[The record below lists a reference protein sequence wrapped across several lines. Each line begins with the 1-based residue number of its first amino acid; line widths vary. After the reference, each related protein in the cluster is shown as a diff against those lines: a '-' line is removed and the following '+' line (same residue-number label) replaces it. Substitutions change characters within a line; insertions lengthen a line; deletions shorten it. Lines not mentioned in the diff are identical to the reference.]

1 MVAFALA
8 PASAARR
15 THKHGKA
22 AVPAKH
28 RGAARAARPAPVAA
42 PLKAAPSGRRQDRA
56 FDTLSGQ
63 FLNALWRSEPER
75 AIAAGKY
82 EFAAELGIPDAAG
95 RARQLA
101 FVDDWLRRFSK
112 FNPNLLSERQRTD
125 LALLDQRLNGER
137 WRLTV
142 WREFEWNP
150 ASYDIAA
157 PIARVLRTEYASQ
170 PQRLRTL
177 LRRIANVP
185 AYYEAARAGIVNPT
199 REHTRLAISRGG
211 ATLAL
216 LAELERVAQASILTP
231 AEKQLYAR
239 RGGAARNAVEGYLAW
254 LGELDRSMETNGG
267 RDFRLG
273 KELYQQK
280 FDDELDAETGAEQLY
295 QRALSAREQLLAEM
309 DRLADDA
316 WSGNMGEAAKPAG
329 REAKI
334 GALLARLSAQHGART
349 DLAPEIRRQIPLLQN
364 WVAGHQLLALDA
376 KQAPLVR
383 ETPAHQRDAAPFGG
397 LDAPGPYRPQDRA
410 HLDIAPPGDDERDGP
425 GEYNSWNV
433 RLLAI
438 HEAIPGRATQRAYAN
453 RSPSIIKAV
462 AGNPALADGWAAY
475 SERMMLESGYGDNAP
490 ELWLT
495 HSKRQLGRI
504 SDAILGYGAHVLG
517 TTREQ
522 ALDMLAKQAF
532 QDPREAADT
541 WRRVQLAPLR
551 ASAAFSGYSD
561 IMALRE
567 QRRQA
572 LGRQFSLKRFHEQLL
587 GHGNAPLRL
596 IKEAM

>member
-22 AVPAKH
+22 TAPTRH
-28 RGAARAARPAPVAA
+28 RGATHPTAVAVAA
-42 PLKAAPSGRRQDRA
+42 PAAPSGRRQDRA

-63 FLNALWRSEPER
+63 YLNALWRSEPER

-101 FVDDWLRRFSK
+101 FVDDWLARFSK
-112 FNPNLLSERQRTD
+112 IKPNQLSERQRSD
-125 LALLDQRLNGER
+125 LALLDLRLNGER

-157 PIARVLRTEYASQ
+157 PIARVLHTEYASQ

-185 AYYEAARAGIVNPT
+185 AYYAAARAGIVNPT
-199 REHTRLAISRGG
+199 REHTRLAMSRST

-231 AEKQLYAR
+231 TEKQLYAR
-239 RGGAARNAVEGYLAW
+239 RTGAARNAVEGYLAW
-254 LGELDRSMETNGG
+254 LGELDQSMQQNGG
-267 RDFRLG
+267 RDFRIG
-273 KELYQQK
+273 KELYQQQ
-280 FDDELDAETGAEQLY
+280 FEHELDADGNPEQLY
-295 QRALSAREQLLAEM
+295 QRALSAREPLLAEM
-309 DRLADDA
+309 DKLADDA
-316 WSGNMGEAAKPAG
+316 WSKNMGEATKPAG

-334 GALLARLSAQHGART
+334 GALLARLSARQGARSE
-349 DLAPEIRRQIPLLQN
+349 LAPELRRQLPLLQN
-364 WVAGHQLLALDA
+364 WVSAHQLLTLDA

-383 ETPAHQRDAAPFGG
+383 ETPAYQRDAGPFGG

-410 HLDIAPPGDDERDGP
+410 HLDITPEGP
-425 GEYNSWNV
+425 GEYSNWSAQ
-433 RLLAI
+433 LLAI
-438 HEAIPGRATQRAYAN
+438 HETIPGRATQRSYAN
-453 RSPSIIKAV
+453 RSPSMIKAL
-462 AGNPALADGWAAY
+462 AANPALADGWAAY

-490 ELWLT
+490 ELWLM

-504 SDAILGYGAHVLG
+504 SRAILGYGAHVLG
-517 TTREQ
+517 TTQEQ
-522 ALDMLAKQAF
+522 ALNMLTSQAF

-541 WRRVQLAPLR
+541 WRWVQLAPLR

-567 QRRQA
+567 QHRQA
-572 LGRQFSLKRFHEQLL
+572 QGKQFSLKRFHEQLL
-587 GHGNAPLRL
+587 GYGNAPLRV
-596 IKEAM
+596 IRDAM